1 MHALALWRL
10 GRRSEAYALLEAAA
24 GPGGDAVAQLRG
36 KRGWLRCAD
45 DDLGRGRADL
55 EAAAEAEL
63 RLGALSIGAIH
74 LTTLAR
80 AHYAAGAWEDAVVAA
95 ERAVAISS
103 ELEHAPGRAFV
114 WWGAVAVPA
123 ARGDWAAADAYA
135 ARGAAEPIDAPDR
148 VVAAGMAQAL
158 PAVARGDAAAVIRVL
173 EPIARLSGLAV
184 APAASPPGAASGSP
198 GPASSP
204 PGATGGRSRRLAGPR
219 RAAASRRPR
228 RVARPRV
235 LAARALRADP
245 PALARRHLRGPPAS
259 TLPASGP
266 GRTSMPTRSSPPGGS
281 PTPTHFLAPH
291 EALAAE
297 SGTPRWARGSR
308 GCAGGSRPRTGTRTP
323 PARPSSV
330 RSS

>member
-1 MHALALWRL
+1 M
-10 GRRSEAYALLEAAA
+10 
-24 GPGGDAVAQLRG
+24 PQLRG

-135 ARGAAEPIDAPDR
+135 AHGAARADR
-148 VVAAGMAQAL
+148 
-158 PAVARGDAAAVIRVL
+158 R
-173 EPIARLSGLAV
+173 
-184 APAASPPGAASGSP
+184 
-198 GPASSP
+198 
-204 PGATGGRSRRLAGPR
+204 AGPR
-219 RAAASRRPR
+219 GRGRHGAG
-228 RVARPRV
+228 
-235 LAARALRADP
+235 AARGR
-245 PALARRHLRGPPAS
+245 ARRRRDGH
-259 TLPASGP
+259 
-266 GRTSMPTRSSPPGGS
+266 
-281 PTPTHFLAPH
+281 
-291 EALAAE
+291 
-297 SGTPRWARGSR
+297 PRA
-308 GCAGGSRPRTGTRTP
+308 
-323 PARPSSV
+323 
-330 RSS
+330 